1 MQIFVKT
8 LTGKTITLEV
18 ESSDTIDNVKSKIQ
32 DKEGIPPDQQRLI
45 FAGKQLE
52 DGRTLS
58 DYNIQKE
65 STLHLVLRLRGGM
78 QIFVKT
84 LTGKTITLEVES
96 SDTIDNVKSK
106 IQDKEGIP
114 PDQQRLI
121 FAGKQLEDGRTLSD
135 YNIQKESTLHLV
147 LRLRGGMQIFVKTL
161 TGKTITL
168 EVESS
173 DTIDNVKS
181 KIQDKEG
188 IPPDQQRL
196 IFAGKQ
202 LEDGR
207 TLSDYNIQKESTL
220 HLVLRLRGGMQIFV
234 KTLTGK
240 TITLEVESSDTIDNV
255 KSKIQDKEGI
265 PPDQQRL
272 IFAGKQ
278 LEDGRT
284 LSDYNIQKESTLHLV
299 LRLRGGQMPG
309 YFFHIRVELSPS
321 EKKGT
326 TRPHPSSP
334 QQAPVQTA
342 FLNALR
348 PFAGYRQA
356 SGTHGHQ
363 KRSPGKIQTVKL
375 AALTRDLDMVELPRS
390 SPEDHRFDYICIES
404 ADMAPQPN
412 KNEENIVGKGIG
424 SDISGQHMK
433 AKYEP
438 VATAE
443 KGQAEWGIVHLYR
456 DAEETPGLYKDSPLH
471 KSDLWSDMARRKSE
485 HPHPPPRD
493 EDCTSLCILAVPS
506 YMTPSEFLAFVGED
520 TRNSVTHFR
529 MIRTERANRYMVLM
543 KFKHGKTARAWQQEW
558 NGKIF
563 NAMEPETCHVVF
575 LKSVELLNDS
585 AALNDGSSFPSMN
598 NDPFVPGMPTVK
610 PRAPRTPSLVE
621 LPTCPVC
628 LERMDETTGLLTIPC
643 QHVFHCTCLQKWSG
657 GGCPVCRFTNDD
669 FSSGPASYKRKS
681 KFSGEC
687 ELDDV
692 PLECQICHE
701 DKELW
706 QCLICGFLGCGRYK
720 AKHAYRHFEETG
732 HTFSMDLKE
741 KIVWDYV
748 GDSYVHRI
756 IQDAVKPGEKL
767 VELPSRGQDFTALED
782 DQGYGKEK
790 MQNLA
795 LEYTHL
801 LTSQLESQRVYFEE
815 KLERAADKASQAAK
829 RAEQAAAECQ
839 DALERLKISQQGEQA
854 IKQALGSAKTE
865 NTRLDIRN
873 KRLEQISK
881 DVNSKY
887 LDEQKVSRGL
897 LDKLKYVEDTEIAAL
912 KKAKQQVEEDLATHK
927 LLLEGQQEQLRDAM
941 IQASAAQQLQEM
953 VKRGDIDQEE
963 LDGAEVTVGARP
975 LTARERI
982 RKNIEDARKE
992 RAAKP
997 KPVSSQQARSNE
1009 SNVAATP
1016 DADAQPLL
1024 ALLTDSGKFKI
1035 STPGNESVREVN
1047 DPIQTLRELLVA
1059 SGYLSVV
1066 ETGGSANGGDLAAL
1080 DPQRTAPQGRGKDKG
1095 KTRK

>member
-1 MQIFVKT
+1 
-8 LTGKTITLEV
+8 
-18 ESSDTIDNVKSKIQ
+18 
-32 DKEGIPPDQQRLI
+32 
-45 FAGKQLE
+45 
-52 DGRTLS
+52 
-58 DYNIQKE
+58 
-65 STLHLVLRLRGGM
+65 
-78 QIFVKT
+78 
-84 LTGKTITLEVES
+84 
-96 SDTIDNVKSK
+96 
-106 IQDKEGIP
+106 
-114 PDQQRLI
+114 
-121 FAGKQLEDGRTLSD
+121 
-135 YNIQKESTLHLV
+135 
-147 LRLRGGMQIFVKTL
+147 
-161 TGKTITL
+161 
-168 EVESS
+168 
-173 DTIDNVKS
+173 
-181 KIQDKEG
+181 
-188 IPPDQQRL
+188 
-196 IFAGKQ
+196 
-202 LEDGR
+202 
-207 TLSDYNIQKESTL
+207 
-220 HLVLRLRGGMQIFV
+220 
-234 KTLTGK
+234 
-240 TITLEVESSDTIDNV
+240 
-255 KSKIQDKEGI
+255 
-265 PPDQQRL
+265 
-272 IFAGKQ
+272 
-278 LEDGRT
+278 
-284 LSDYNIQKESTLHLV
+284 
-299 LRLRGGQMPG
+299 MPG
-309 YFFHIRVELSPS
+309 YFFHIRVELSLS
-321 EKKGT
+321 EKST
-326 TRPHPSSP
+326 TRPTRSSTP
-334 QQAPVQTA
+334 QPQLPTA
-342 FLNALR
+342 FLDAIK
-348 PFAGYRQA
+348 PFSGSRQT
-356 SGTHGHQ
+356 SGAHGHQ
-363 KRSPGKIQTVKL
+363 KRSASKIQTVKL
-375 AALTRDLDMVELPRS
+375 AAQISDLDTAELPRS
-390 SPEDHRFDYICIES
+390 SPEDHRFDYIHIES
-404 ADMAPQPN
+404 ADMAPQRN
-412 KNEENIVGKGIG
+412 KNEETMVGKGIG

-438 VATAE
+438 VAMAE
-443 KGQAEWGIVHLYR
+443 KSQTEWGIVHLYR

-471 KSDLWSDMARRKSE
+471 KSDLWSDTAKRKSE

-506 YMTPSEFLAFVGED
+506 YMTPSDFLAFVGED

-575 LKSVELLNDS
+575 LKSVELLNASTRAPSDLTV
-585 AALNDGSSFPSMN
+585 LNDGSSFPSMN
-598 NDPFVPGMPTVK
+598 NDPFVPAIPTVK

-681 KFSGEC
+681 KFSGEY

-756 IQDAVKPGEKL
+756 IQDAAKPGEKL

-829 RAEQAAAECQ
+829 RAEKAAAECK
-839 DALERLKISQQGEQA
+839 DVLEMLKISQQGEQA
-854 IKQALGSAKTE
+854 TQQALDNVQNE

-897 LDKLKYVEDTEIAAL
+897 LDKVKYMEETEIAAL
-912 KKAKQQVEEDLATHK
+912 KKANQQVEEDLATHK

-941 IQASAAQQLQEM
+941 IQASAALQLQEM

-963 LDGAEVTVGARP
+963 LEGAEVTVGARP

-997 KPVSSQQARSNE
+997 KPVPIQQSRSTE
-1009 SNVAATP
+1009 SNAAAP
-1016 DADAQPLL
+1016 DADPQQLL
-1024 ALLTDSGKFKI
+1024 ALLTDSGKFII
-1035 STPGNESVREVN
+1035 STLGNVSVKGAN
-1047 DPIQTLRELLVA
+1047 DLIQTLREQLVA
-1059 SGYLSVV
+1059 SGYLTVA
-1066 ETGGSANGGDLAAL
+1066 EKDGSANGSGSAAL
-1080 DPQRTAPQGRGKDKG
+1080 DAQKPAHQGRGKDKG
-1095 KTRK
+1095 KARR

>member
-168 EVESS
+168 DVESS

-299 LRLRGGQMPG
+299 LRLRGGQP
-309 YFFHIRVELSPS
+309 FSTL
-321 EKKGT
+321 K
-326 TRPHPSSP
+326 
-334 QQAPVQTA
+334 QA
-342 FLNALR
+342 
-348 PFAGYRQA
+348 AGGHRQ
-356 SGTHGHQ
+356 Q
-363 KRSPGKIQTVKL
+363 KRLDSKIQTPTNPTSGSE
-375 AALTRDLDMVELPRS
+375 AADLPRS
-390 SPEDHRFDYICIES
+390 SPEDHRFDYIHIES
-404 ADMAPQPN
+404 ADMAPKPE
-412 KNEENIVGKGIG
+412 KKEENIVGKGIG

-438 VATAE
+438 VGRVE
-443 KGQAEWGIVHLYR
+443 KNQAEWGIVHLYR
-456 DAEETPGLYKDSPLH
+456 DTEETPGLYKDSPLH
-471 KSDLWSDMARRKSE
+471 KSDLWSDTAKRKSE

-506 YMTPSEFLAFVGED
+506 YMTPSDFLAFVGEE
-520 TRNSVTHFR
+520 TRKCVTHFR

-558 NGKIF
+558 NGKVF

-585 AALNDGSSFPSMN
+585 AAALNDASSFPSMN
-598 NDPFVPGMPTVK
+598 NDPFVPSMATVK

-681 KFSGEC
+681 KFSGEY

-692 PLECQICHE
+692 PLECQVCHE

-720 AKHAYRHFEETG
+720 GKHAYRHFEETG

-756 IQDAVKPGEKL
+756 IQDATKPGEKL
-767 VELPSRGQDFTALED
+767 VELPSRGQDLTALEEEAD
-782 DQGYGKEK
+782 GYGKEK
-790 MQNLA
+790 IQNLA

-829 RAEQAAAECQ
+829 RAEQAAAECR
-839 DALERLKISQQGEQA
+839 DALEKLKTSQQGEQA
-854 IKQALGSAKTE
+854 TQKALDSLKNE

-897 LDKLKYVEDTEIAAL
+897 LDKVKYMEETEIAAL
-912 KKAKQQVEEDLATHK
+912 RKANKAIEEDLATHK

-941 IQASAAQQLQEM
+941 IQASAAQQLYEM
-953 VKRGDIDQEE
+953 VKRGEIDQEE
-963 LDGAEVTVGARP
+963 LEGAEISVGARP

-992 RAAKP
+992 RAVKP
-997 KPVSSQQARSNE
+997 KLVPPQQSRSNE
-1009 SNVAATP
+1009 SNTPPAA
-1016 DADAQPLL
+1016 DADQQQLL
-1024 ALLTDSGKFKI
+1024 ALLTHSGKLKF
-1035 STPGNESVREVN
+1035 STPDNESMKKV
-1047 DPIQTLRELLVA
+1047 DDLIQPLREQLLA
-1059 SGYLSVV
+1059 SGYLTPADK
-1066 ETGGSANGGDLAAL
+1066 EGGSSIMGTQKQAH
-1080 DPQRTAPQGRGKDKG
+1080 PGRGKEKG